1 MMTSPHGNASCTFYL
16 IIHPY
21 NSLTTL
27 SHRIIYKYTKLN
39 RGFAQAAV
47 ICYLLS
53 LLSSSVDDFFSR
65 QELPTQYTAR
75 NIAILIQTVVRGL
88 AYLATF
94 IFGANAVG
102 LASLGT
108 ALVVAPDWV
117 KATERGREVVK
128 KEKLPDVKVTDDIFS
143 LRRAFKE
150 AEEMGRR
157 SAERELRS
165 SSSSSTSSKEKK
177 Q

>member
-1 MMTSPHGNASCTFYL
+1 M
-16 IIHPY
+16 
-21 NSLTTL
+21 
-27 SHRIIYKYTKLN
+27 
-39 RGFAQAAV
+39 
-47 ICYLLS
+47 
-53 LLSSSVDDFFSR
+53 
-65 QELPTQYTAR
+65 
-75 NIAILIQTVVRGL
+75 
-88 AYLATF
+88 ATF